1 MRDKKEEYKYSIIRT
16 GNFKKH
22 LKNLKKQKKDL
33 KLLESIISI
42 LAKGEKLPP
51 KNKDHKLVNNYV
63 GARECHITPDW
74 LLIYLDEPEICVVT
88 AIRTG
93 SHSDL
98 FQ

>member
-1 MRDKKEEYKYSIIRT
+1 MKGKKEEYKYSIILT
-16 GNFKKH
+16 GKFKKH

-51 KNKDHKLVNNYV
+51 KNKLVNNYD

-74 LLIYLDEPEICVVT
+74 LLIYEIVEDKLILILL
-88 AIRTG
+88 ASG
-93 SHSDL
+93 SHSEL
-98 FQ
+98 F